1 MLYPPTCVGFGTG
14 ARGASRAVFLGGM
27 GAAPSSQG
35 LRLASRPSRSADF
48 PALRPTCF
56 HGGVQNPARLPFP
69 VTAPARALRWRYGN
83 VRPLRIGY
91 AFRPRLSPR
100 LTLGG
105 LASPR
110 KPWACGGGVSR
121 AALATHASILAPAR
135 STGGRPSGFA
145 PARDAP
151 LPPADKLPAR
161 RFGAVLSPVYCRR
174 APTRPVS
181 CYALF
186 ECMAASKPTSWL
198 SGRAHILC
206 HSARTWGPWRAVWA
220 VSLSS
225 AQLSPRALTPGLWG
239 RGIRSSAPF
248 GRR

>member
-1 MLYPPTCVGFGTG
+1 M
-14 ARGASRAVFLGGM
+14 
-27 GAAPSSQG
+27 
-35 LRLASRPSRSADF
+35 DF

-145 PARDAP
+145 PRGT
-151 LPPADKLPAR
+151 LPYHPERLRVR

-220 VSLSS
+220 VSLSK
-225 AQLSPRALTPGLWG
+225 AQLSPRLLTPALWG
-239 RGIRSSAPF
+239 RGIRSSVRF